1 MKMQAV
7 FDRIYDRNSWNSA
20 ESRSG
25 PGSSLSQTRI
35 LVERLPPLLHAVGAR
50 SLLDI
55 PCGDFN
61 WMRHVALFGIDYL
74 GADVVHR
81 IVVSN
86 RSRYGA
92 PGIRFGLL
100 DVTRDP
106 LPPSDVVLCRDC
118 LVHFTFDEAFQALK
132 NIAASGSTYLLATT
146 FTDRAEN
153 GDCETGNWRVL
164 NLERPPFDLPPP
176 LQLLNEGCTE
186 GGGAFKDKSL
196 GLWRLSDI
204 APILADRTKAT
215 LPAADASVSAGTKEV
230 N

>member
-7 FDRIYDRNSWNSA
+7 FDRIYERNSWNSA

-25 PGSSLSQTRI
+25 PGSSLSQTRLLI
-35 LVERLPPLLHAVGAR
+35 ERLPALLRATGAR

-55 PCGDFN
+55 PCGDFH

-74 GADVVHR
+74 GADVVQR
-81 IVVSN
+81 IVASN

-106 LPPSDVVLCRDC
+106 LPRSDVVLCRDC
-118 LVHFTFDEAFQALK
+118 LVHFTFDEAIQALK

-153 GDCETGNWRVL
+153 RDCRTGEWRVL
-164 NLERPPFDLPPP
+164 NLERAPFDLPPP

-204 APILADRTKAT
+204 GPILANRTMAT
-215 LPAADASVSAGTKEV
+215 RPTAGASGPRVRKR
-230 N
+230 